1 MNYGIWINGSYLPSI
16 SAQFNG
22 VNAYISAPYIPL
34 NQRSFTVTAWINGKH
49 FVEDSGKKDN
59 GIVHQC
65 QAGSTDLCLHYI
77 VRNDVL
83 YMGFYGDDC
92 GGTTKLADNQWYFA
106 AFVYNYSSNKKTVYL
121 NSKVDNICASNPY
134 GGTSGSTLIG
144 LYGGSFFNGTI
155 ANVQIYSTA
164 LTPQQ
169 IQQLYLQGIN
179 SPPIPNAGLVG
190 WWPLN
195 GDTNDYSGW
204 FNTGFPFNGVIFNST
219 KYPIPFTSASSSSA
233 FGAGFNSF
241 GSTNSSRTFDITI
254 VGWSR

>member
-1 MNYGIWINGSYLPSI
+1 
-16 SAQFNG
+16 
-22 VNAYISAPYIPL
+22 
-34 NQRSFTVTAWINGKH
+34 
-49 FVEDSGKKDN
+49 
-59 GIVHQC
+59 
-65 QAGSTDLCLHYI
+65 
-77 VRNDVL
+77 
-83 YMGFYGDDC
+83 
-92 GGTTKLADNQWYFA
+92 
-106 AFVYNYSSNKKTVYL
+106 
-121 NSKVDNICASNPY
+121 
-134 GGTSGSTLIG
+134 
-144 LYGGSFFNGTI
+144 
-155 ANVQIYSTA
+155 
-164 LTPQQ
+164 QQ

-254 VGWSR
+254 VEWSRR